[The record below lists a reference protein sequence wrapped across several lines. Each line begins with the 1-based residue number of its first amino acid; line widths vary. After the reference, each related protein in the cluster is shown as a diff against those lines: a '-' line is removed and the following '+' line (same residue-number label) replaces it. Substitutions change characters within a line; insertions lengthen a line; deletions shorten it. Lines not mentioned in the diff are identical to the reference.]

1 MTPGPVPRT
10 LETRLTCTDDRI
22 LGVLPAL
29 RAALSGSG
37 PALALSDDIP
47 QSHRKSTVGS
57 SAERAGRAAGP
68 SIEDAVERPERPGS
82 GDPAQTPNILAGPS
96 DSPSVTDVLDL
107 VEAPVPLVGAD
118 DDPSDPTAI
127 SVRTSGS
134 TGVPKR
140 VLLSASALL
149 ASAAATHDRLGG
161 SGRWLLALPAQHI
174 AGMQVLVRS
183 LVAGTTPIVMD
194 LTSGFDPRGFAE
206 ATARL
211 RGQRFY
217 TSLVPTQIIRI
228 LDSQDGQA
236 LDALRRYDAVLVGG
250 SAPSEALLERAA
262 QAGARLVTTYGMS
275 ETAGGC
281 VYDGVPLDGV
291 DIDLDPESGR
301 IGIGGPTL
309 ARGYLGDPGHEAFT
323 SAPRRFLTSDFGT
336 WDAGRLRIGG
346 RLDAVII
353 SGGVNIAPAPVEAA
367 LHRLPGVAEAVVVG
381 LPDREWGQ
389 RVAAAIV
396 LSPGAEPPTL
406 AQARAMVTEQVS
418 ARSAPRQL
426 TVLEQLP
433 LRGPGKPDRT
443 AITTILETTRP
454 SETPEGT

>member
-1 MTPGPVPRT
+1 MTTGPVPRT
-10 LETRLTCTDDRI
+10 LETRLTCADDRI

-37 PALALSDDIP
+37 PALALSDQIP
-47 QSHRKSTVGS
+47 QSHRKSTQGS
-57 SAERAGRAAGP
+57 PDRDSGDIAKPLPA
-68 SIEDAVERPERPGS
+68 GS
-82 GDPAQTPNILAGPS
+82 GDRPTPPDSGPPGVTFNTS
-96 DSPSVTDVLDL
+96 ASHQDSPNVTAVLDL
-107 VEAPVPLVGAD
+107 VERPVPLLGPD

-161 SGRWLLALPAQHI
+161 GGRWLLALPAQHI

-183 LVAGTTPIVMD
+183 LVAGTTPVVMD
-194 LTSGFDPRGFAE
+194 LTSGFDPAGFAE

-211 RGQRFY
+211 GGQRLY
-217 TSLVPTQIIRI
+217 TALVPTQIVRI
-228 LDSQDGQA
+228 LDAEDARAQE
-236 LDALRRYDAVLVGG
+236 ALRRYDAVLVGG
-250 SAPSEALLERAA
+250 SATSEALLERAA
-262 QAGARLVTTYGMS
+262 AAGVRLVTTYGMS

-291 DIDLDPESGR
+291 EIDLDPGTGR

-309 ARGYLGDPGHEAFT
+309 ARGYLGDPANEAF
-323 SAPRRFLTSDFGT
+323 AGRPRRFRTSDSGT
-336 WDAGRLRIGG
+336 WDGGRLRIGG
-346 RLDAVII
+346 RLDSVII
-353 SGGVNIAPAPVEAA
+353 SGGVNVAPALVEAA
-367 LHRLPGVAEAVVVG
+367 LQRLPGVAEAVVVG

-396 LSPGAEPPTL
+396 LSPGAAPPTL

-443 AITTILETTRP
+443 AITTILATRSP